1 MKEYHQFYING
12 SWVDPIN
19 GLNKLDVLNPATEE
33 PIGSI
38 ALGSSEDV
46 NAAVD
51 AAKNAFASF
60 SSSEKE
66 ARVGYLEKIEEIY
79 THETNFF
86 EKNYLT
92 GEYLPKA
99 IPVIKR
105 TIRRH
110 NWSIENRENLYTNT
124 KEHCVSLGANWH
136 DLEQTKA
143 LIDKQELKEI
153 GLAVPKYVQENL
165 EKRLLGVKNEQNNQN

>member
-66 ARVGYLEKIEEIY
+66 ERVGYLEKIIEIY
-79 THETNFF
+79 MKRSSEMAEAISSEMGAPMSLASKAHSPSGLGHFMTALETL
-86 EKNYLT
+86 KNYDFEQQKDGLFIRK
-92 GEYLPKA
+92 EA
-99 IPVIKR
+99 IGVVGMITP
-105 TIRRH
+105 
-110 NWSIENRENLYTNT
+110 WNL
-124 KEHCVSLGANWH
+124 SLIH
-136 DLEQTKA
+136 
-143 LIDKQELKEI
+143 I
-153 GLAVPKYVQENL
+153 
-165 EKRLLGVKNEQNNQN
+165 

>member
-66 ARVGYLEKIEEIY
+66 ERVGYLEKIIEIY
-79 THETNFF
+79 MKRSSEMA
-86 EKNYLT
+86 EAISSEMGAPMSLAS
-92 GEYLPKA
+92 KA
-99 IPVIKR
+99 HSP
-105 TIRRH
+105 
-110 NWSIENRENLYTNT
+110 SG
-124 KEHCVSLGANWH
+124 LGHFMTA
-136 DLEQTKA
+136 LES
-143 LIDKQELKEI
+143 
-153 GLAVPKYVQENL
+153 
-165 EKRLLGVKNEQNNQN
+165 

>member
-51 AAKNAFASF
+51 AAKNA
-60 SSSEKE
+60 
-66 ARVGYLEKIEEIY
+66 
-79 THETNFF
+79 
-86 EKNYLT
+86 
-92 GEYLPKA
+92 
-99 IPVIKR
+99 
-105 TIRRH
+105 
-110 NWSIENRENLYTNT
+110 
-124 KEHCVSLGANWH
+124 
-136 DLEQTKA
+136 
-143 LIDKQELKEI
+143 
-153 GLAVPKYVQENL
+153 
-165 EKRLLGVKNEQNNQN
+165 

>member
-66 ARVGYLEKIEEIY
+66 ERVGYLEKIIEIY
-79 THETNFF
+79 MTPIRLRMKQLMMRMKR
-86 EKNYLT
+86 KN
-92 GEYLPKA
+92 
-99 IPVIKR
+99 I
-105 TIRRH
+105 
-110 NWSIENRENLYTNT
+110 
-124 KEHCVSLGANWH
+124 SLRWMS
-136 DLEQTKA
+136 
-143 LIDKQELKEI
+143 
-153 GLAVPKYVQENL
+153 
-165 EKRLLGVKNEQNNQN
+165 